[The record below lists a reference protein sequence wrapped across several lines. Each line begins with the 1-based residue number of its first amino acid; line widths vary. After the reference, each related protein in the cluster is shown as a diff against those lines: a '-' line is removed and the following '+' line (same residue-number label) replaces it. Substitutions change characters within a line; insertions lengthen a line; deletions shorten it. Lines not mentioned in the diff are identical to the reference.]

1 VPDSID
7 VEKAAACATP
17 RGILFAGA
25 CYTKHQNTSRRGG
38 IVKDGHSGKRP
49 RVVSTRLELVA
60 TMCVEYDRHLQ
71 RWVIHADLPTPA
83 HSAAAVY
90 HRAKVYVLGGEGFR
104 EKRVDCL
111 DTATDAWTVCPPMLH
126 GRSSPSVVVVG
137 DCLYAIEVTLNNVEV
152 QCYDIA
158 SATWSLLKLSVDP
171 TGRTRIFG
179 NDFSAVALGTCV
191 YMVGRFTTDCFKYDT
206 KANTVTR
213 IQSSGK
219 RHATGAATVL
229 GRHIILSGGMGD
241 NMEPSRH
248 IERYDPDTDT
258 WELLPGTLP
267 VPLQGHIM
275 AA

>member
-1 VPDSID
+1 VNDGDS
-7 VEKAAACATP
+7 E
-17 RGILFAGA
+17 
-25 CYTKHQNTSRRGG
+25 N
-38 IVKDGHSGKRP
+38 RP
-49 RVVSTRLELVA
+49 RVVSTRLELVG
-60 TMCVEYDRHLQ
+60 TMCVEYDRQLQ

-83 HSAAAVY
+83 QSATAVY

-111 DTATDAWTVCPPMLH
+111 DTAADAWTVCPPMLL
-126 GRSSPSVVVVG
+126 GRSSPSVVAIG
-137 DCLYAIEVTLNNVEV
+137 DCLYAIEVILNNVFV

-158 SATWSLLKLSVDP
+158 SATWSLLKPSVDP

-191 YMVGRFTTDCFKYDT
+191 YIVGRLTTDCFKYDT

-213 IQSSGK
+213 IQSSGQ

-229 GRHIILSGGMGD
+229 GSHIILSGGLGD

-267 VPLQGHIM
+267 MPLKGHIM